1 MINKK
6 KIIIVFTLL
15 LGGAL
20 MKTFAQ
26 SFKYP
31 FQNPKLDVEE
41 RVKDLVSRMT
51 LDEKISQMMYQSPA
65 IERLG
70 IPSYNWWNECL
81 HGVAR
86 AGQATVFPQGIG
98 MAAAFDDE
106 LMFRIADAISD
117 EARAKHHDF
126 VRQGKRGIYQGLTF
140 WTPNINIFRDPRW
153 GRGQETYGEDPF
165 LAGKLAVQFVKGLQG
180 NDPHYLKTIATI
192 KHFAVH
198 SGPEPLRH
206 EFDAETSEKDLIE
219 TYLPA
224 FKEVVEKTNVGSVMC
239 AYNRFRGEACC
250 GSSELLQEYLRKRW
264 GFSGYVVSDCGAIRD
279 FYTDHKITASAA
291 EAAALA
297 VKRGTDLNCGVTYRG
312 LREAVER
319 NLITEQEIDQSVMKL
334 FRARFKLGMFDADD
348 IVPYAKLPMSV
359 VDSDRNRQIALE
371 AAHKSVVLLK
381 NDGILPLKK
390 SIKKIA
396 VIGPTANDEETLWGN
411 YCGYNK
417 NGVTVLQGIRN
428 KIPEA
433 DIRYEVGCELS
444 ENFPQIEPIP
454 ADYLFTD
461 VTGKQNG
468 VRSAYYNN
476 PNLWGNPKHTLIE
489 KEIDNIWWDK
499 APYSDMPADNFG
511 AVYETFVRI
520 PETGRY
526 ALGMEGFYGYKFFV
540 NDSLTFQYGN
550 VHHPRKNF
558 YLRSCKAGE
567 MIKIRIEYRHEIVN
581 HALIKLLWGRA
592 DNKVLMKRAIAAARK
607 SDIVILCMGIN
618 QNLEGEEMTVKSK
631 GFAGGD
637 RTEIDLPDT
646 QKELVAAICDLK
658 KPVVLVLQNGSPLSI
673 TVEHQK
679 VNAVVEGWYGGQS
692 AGTALADILLG
703 DYNPSGRLPVT
714 VYKSLEQLPGFED
727 YGMQGRTY
735 RYFSGDPLYEFGYGL
750 SYTSFR
756 YTNLQIPIRIATND
770 PLEFS
775 VDVTNTGNMDGDEV
789 VQVYI
794 SHEGLPFVT
803 PIRSLK
809 GFKRVS
815 LKKGETKTIRFL
827 LESDDLSV
835 VKDDGRVIVMP
846 CTIKM
851 SVGGKQPDM
860 QSLKQ
865 GTVVEK
871 NVDLVGDPVN
881 L

>member
-224 FKEVVEKTNVGSVMC
+224 FKEVVEKTNVESVMC

-297 VKRGTDLNCGVTYRG
+297 VKRGTDLNCGVAYRG

-371 AAHKSVVLLK
+371 AAHKS
-381 NDGILPLKK
+381 D
-390 SIKKIA
+390 
-396 VIGPTANDEETLWGN
+396 
-411 YCGYNK
+411 
-417 NGVTVLQGIRN
+417 
-428 KIPEA
+428 
-433 DIRYEVGCELS
+433 
-444 ENFPQIEPIP
+444 
-454 ADYLFTD
+454 
-461 VTGKQNG
+461 
-468 VRSAYYNN
+468 
-476 PNLWGNPKHTLIE
+476 
-489 KEIDNIWWDK
+489 
-499 APYSDMPADNFG
+499 
-511 AVYETFVRI
+511 
-520 PETGRY
+520 
-526 ALGMEGFYGYKFFV
+526 
-540 NDSLTFQYGN
+540 
-550 VHHPRKNF
+550 
-558 YLRSCKAGE
+558 
-567 MIKIRIEYRHEIVN
+567 
-581 HALIKLLWGRA
+581 
-592 DNKVLMKRAIAAARK
+592 RK
-607 SDIVILCMGIN
+607 S
-618 QNLEGEEMTVKSK
+618 
-631 GFAGGD
+631 
-637 RTEIDLPDT
+637 
-646 QKELVAAICDLK
+646 
-658 KPVVLVLQNGSPLSI
+658 VV
-673 TVEHQK
+673 
-679 VNAVVEGWYGGQS
+679 
-692 AGTALADILLG
+692 
-703 DYNPSGRLPVT
+703 
-714 VYKSLEQLPGFED
+714 
-727 YGMQGRTY
+727 
-735 RYFSGDPLYEFGYGL
+735 
-750 SYTSFR
+750 
-756 YTNLQIPIRIATND
+756 
-770 PLEFS
+770 
-775 VDVTNTGNMDGDEV
+775 
-789 VQVYI
+789 
-794 SHEGLPFVT
+794 
-803 PIRSLK
+803 
-809 GFKRVS
+809 
-815 LKKGETKTIRFL
+815 
-827 LESDDLSV
+827 
-835 VKDDGRVIVMP
+835 
-846 CTIKM
+846 
-851 SVGGKQPDM
+851 
-860 QSLKQ
+860 
-865 GTVVEK
+865 
-871 NVDLVGDPVN
+871 
-881 L
+881 